1 MLLTLSQRHGILSI
15 CKVLGVSRS
24 LILQWIARGI
34 LRPVR
39 VGDSLGAVLGFSD
52 MDLLAA
58 ALSREL
64 RRRHMPMP
72 GVVAA
77 CNWIHSQTLESLQAA
92 WAEGRTLLFI
102 VGNGEPL
109 SRLLSHDS
117 IFNNPGVDLKA
128 AARAGVKVWTV
139 DTKAAYEQLTSK
151 LTAMSTRRQPK
162 AEEQGVATS

>member
-1 MLLTLSQRHGILSI
+1 MLLNLTQRHGILAI
-15 CKVLGVSRS
+15 CKTLGVSRS
-24 LILQWIARGI
+24 LVLQWIARGI

-52 MDLLAA
+52 MDLMAA
-58 ALSREL
+58 AVSREL

-77 CNWIHSQTLESLQAA
+77 CQWIHAQTLESLQAA

-109 SRLLSHDS
+109 SRLLSPDS

-128 AARAGVKVWTV
+128 AAKAGVKVWAV
-139 DTKAAYEQLTSK
+139 DTEKAYTQLRDK
-151 LTAMSTRRQPK
+151 LAANERKPKTANEG
-162 AEEQGVATS
+162 AAVA

>member
-1 MLLTLSQRHGILSI
+1 MLLTLSHRHGILAI
-15 CKVLGVSRS
+15 CKTLGVSRS
-24 LILQWIARGI
+24 LVLQWIARGL

-52 MDLLAA
+52 MDLMAA
-58 ALSREL
+58 AVSREL

-77 CNWIHSQTLESLQAA
+77 CQWIHAQTLESLQAA

-109 SRLLSHDS
+109 SRLLSADS

-128 AARAGVKVWTV
+128 AAKAGVKVWAV
-139 DTKAAYEQLTSK
+139 DTEKAYTQLRDK
-151 LTAMSTRRQPK
+151 LTAMNDRKPK
-162 AEEQGVATS
+162 TASQGAAVA